1 VTTVLSDG
9 YLLTAV
15 QVPGS
20 YTVTDPVDGPS
31 TGLFY
36 LEVFQGKISGATSHK
51 QVLTDL
57 TSGTEYVRVYVRYT
71 GWSAWTERGTGG
83 GVDTDLT
90 VGNRTATTLDIL
102 SSTGADATVP
112 AASETEAGLLSAADK
127 AKLNT
132 IAESADPFVGT
143 DLAVANKTATT
154 LDITSSTGVDV
165 TLPAASTSEAGLMS
179 AADKTTMGTVATAA
193 STFGTTD
200 RLLRSDGTGRGL
212 QSSGITISDADAV
225 SGVTGLTMSLAS
237 GLYPTL
243 SIGRTD
249 AHGSGVAVG
258 MISFDGRDSGAAAQ
272 QFAYIYALANDA
284 TAASEDGSFVF
295 GTPVAGTVADR
306 MVMTGSALY
315 PATSDGMTLG
325 LSSRMWA
332 DLFLADGGVINFNA
346 GDVTITHG
354 TNLLTFAGATGGY
367 AFDALLWP
375 STHDGAALGSTSFAW
390 SDLYLAT
397 GGNINI
403 GNGSLRLLES
413 SGSFNIGLGSD
424 TRAQFTA
431 SGYNSW
437 VSGAAMNN
445 QYLRTDAHGVA
456 TLGYTARWFGTDSG
470 GATQEYS
477 RITHDCIDNTA
488 AAEDGNIEFWTSVA
502 GSLGQRVTIQ
512 AGVLIGSATGGDKG
526 VGTLNATAVY
536 DDNTLLTC
544 YVMEANKTG
553 SVDIAEWDRYAVDRV
568 VRGEYDEIIDIEKR
582 QHFGARKF
590 AARLANPNENPLVLE
605 NYIRHWKEKDHLS
618 SLPSKANYDRMSPK
632 ESIGDWVQRLVE
644 TVELQAIH
652 DAALLDRINALEA
665 RIVVLETPV

>member
-200 RLLRSDGTGRGL
+200 RLLRSDGTGRGV
-212 QSSGITISDADAV
+212 QASGITISDADAISGV
-225 SGVTGLTMSLAS
+225 SGLTLNSGSVISFNAGDVTLTHATNALYVTGANQFTVQQ
-237 GLYPTL
+237 GGTYPHT
-243 SIGRTD
+243 IMERTD
-249 AHGSGVAVG
+249 THGAGVATG
-258 MISFDGRDSGAAAQ
+258 MISFYGRDSGGTSELYG
-272 QFAYIYALANDA
+272 YIYALANDD

-295 GTPVAGTVADR
+295 GLPVAGTFGDR
-306 MVMTGSALY
+306 MAMTGTALY
-315 PATSDGMTLG
+315 PTTSDGMALG
-325 LSSRMWA
+325 LSVRMWS
-332 DLFLADGGVINFNA
+332 DLFLASGGVINFNN
-346 GDVTITHG
+346 GDIT
-354 TNLLTFAGATGGY
+354 LT
-367 AFDALLWP
+367 
-375 STHDGAALGSTSFAW
+375 H
-390 SDLYLAT
+390 
-397 GGNINI
+397 
-403 GNGSLRLLES
+403 
-413 SGSFNIGLGSD
+413 
-424 TRAQFTA
+424 A
-431 SGYNSW
+431 SAD
-437 VSGAAMNN
+437 V
-445 QYLRTDAHGVA
+445 L
-456 TLGYTARWFGTDSG
+456 TLG
-470 GATQEYS
+470 GATLNITGGGGVHMTVPSNSSLRNETNGGSTMYFDVSTGGATHGAFEFRSSSAFTSRLSILSTGVVTVPSTGNLRVGGASNHAVANKLTVTYAGGAAEYGMEFRPAADTTS
-477 RITHDCIDNTA
+477 SLYFLNAAGVAIGSIGHTNVATAYNTTSDYRLKEDVRPFREDAISIIKALSPKLFKFKADPTKDHPGFIAHEVQAIIPNAVTGEKDAVDELGRIMPQGIDHSKLVPHLTA
-488 AAEDGNIEFWTSVA
+488 AM
-502 GSLGQRVTIQ
+502 Q
-512 AGVLIGSATGGDKG
+512 VLIDR
-526 VGTLNATAVY
+526 VE
-536 DDNTLLTC
+536 LL
-544 YVMEANKTG
+544 ENKTQ
-553 SVDIAEWDRYAVDRV
+553 V
-568 VRGEYDEIIDIEKR
+568 IDPKV
-582 QHFGARKF
+582 QDLDARTT
-590 AARLANPNENPLVLE
+590 ALE
-605 NYIRHWKEKDHLS
+605 NR
-618 SLPSKANYDRMSPK
+618 P
-632 ESIGDWVQRLVE
+632 
-644 TVELQAIH
+644 
-652 DAALLDRINALEA
+652 
-665 RIVVLETPV
+665 